1 MRSADAALALSI
13 ALAACDPSPSPTG
26 EEPGRSSATPAESVT
41 AAESVRAAIS
51 SLASPP
57 EARPTLAS
65 STPVVESARP
75 RSSAPRFLPDNPR
88 CPVPNAFDSWSWRRV
103 HRVEG
108 LTEKAVVF
116 TLDVGAKLPN
126 LELVLDVLKR
136 ADIKTTIFLYTAE
149 LSQSERGKAAVRR
162 MVADGHELANHTLSH
177 KDLTKLSGEEVER
190 ELDEVERF
198 VSETTR
204 GPSQVSTKPFFR
216 EPFLATNDEVDA
228 IVRDKC
234 YRPIWFTIDTADW
247 EKGAT
252 AEGIER
258 HVFEHQD
265 AKRKGKPRTIENG
278 SIFIFHGSV
287 SENVVAL
294 PRIIERL
301 RGDGFAFLTLGEAL
315 RRAGG
320 K

>member
-1 MRSADAALALSI
+1 M
-13 ALAACDPSPSPTG
+13 
-26 EEPGRSSATPAESVT
+26 
-41 AAESVRAAIS
+41 
-51 SLASPP
+51 
-57 EARPTLAS
+57 
-65 STPVVESARP
+65 
-75 RSSAPRFLPDNPR
+75 PDNPR
-88 CPVPNAFDSWSWRRV
+88 CPIPDAFDDWSWHRV

-108 LTEKAVVF
+108 LKDKAVVF

-126 LELVLDVLKR
+126 LELVLDALKQAR
-136 ADIKTTIFLYTAE
+136 VSATIFLYTAE

-177 KDLTKLSGEEVER
+177 KDLTQLSGEGVER

-198 VSETTR
+198 VNETTEGR
-204 GPSQVSTKPFFR
+204 VSTKPFFR
-216 EPFLATNDEVDA
+216 EPFLATNDDVDK
-228 IVRDKC
+228 IIKDRC
-234 YRPIWFTIDTADW
+234 YRPIWFTVDTADW

-252 AEGIER
+252 ADGIER
-258 HVFEHQD
+258 HVFELQD
-265 AKRKGKPRTIENG
+265 FKHKGQPRTIENG

-301 RGDGFAFLTLGEAL
+301 RAEGFGFLTLGEAL